1 MVYPGLTLSNIT
13 GIAYIQRNPKMTEYQ
28 VRLMDKPTAGEYVF
42 LFWGGVQRK
51 HFIYLIADIKQLSH
65 E

>member
-28 VRLMDKPTAGEYVF
+28 VRLMDKPTAGYFF
-42 LFWGGVQRK
+42 LGGGVQRK